1 MSLVNQNLSN
11 MSKIKLDVNSENVT
25 LIKLVLILLTGRL
38 SKVTVRVSVD

>member
-11 MSKIKLDVNSENVT
+11 MSKIKLDVNGENVT